1 MSKSDEMLPDENVP
15 SQHAQP
21 AEELLQGRR
30 RRIIQGGIAAPVL
43 MTLVSRR
50 ALGGTGNLTC
60 KTASG
65 FMSANASLHG
75 KPTTCT
81 GRTPGYWKQ
90 TQHYSAWT
98 SPYQPTSKTKGYS
111 ATLFHS
117 TATGFRSGPFGS
129 MGDKTLLQVLS
140 SGGGDVTALARHIS
154 AALLNSAASMTPVLN
169 QTRVRTIWND
179 YVQKGYFEPTVGVK
193 WDAAQ
198 IVTYLGHTQL
208 L

>member
-1 MSKSDEMLPDENVP
+1 MSKDEEMLPDENVP
-15 SQHAQP
+15 SQHAQT
-21 AEELLQGRR
+21 AQELLQGRR
-30 RRIIQGGIAAPVL
+30 RRIIKGGIAAPVL

-75 KPTTCT
+75 KPTICT
-81 GRTPGYWKQ
+81 GRTPDYWKQ
-90 TQHYSAWT
+90 TQYSNAWT
-98 SPYQPTSKTKGYS
+98 SPYQPGSKTGGYS

-117 TATGFRSGPFGS
+117 TSTGFRSGRFGS
-129 MGDKTLLQVLS
+129 MGDRTLLQVLS
-140 SGGGDVTALARHIS
+140 TSGGGVNSLARHIS

-169 QTRVRTIWND
+169 QTQVRTIWND
-179 YVQKGYFEPTVGVK
+179 YVQKGYFEPTAGVK

-198 IVTYLGHTQL
+198 IITYLGHTQPL
-208 L
+208 